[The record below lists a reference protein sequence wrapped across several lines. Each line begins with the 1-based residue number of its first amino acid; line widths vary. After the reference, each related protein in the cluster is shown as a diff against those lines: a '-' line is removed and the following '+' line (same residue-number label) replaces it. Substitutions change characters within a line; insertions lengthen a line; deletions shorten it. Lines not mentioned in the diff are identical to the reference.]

1 MSTTNTPQK
10 TERGW
15 VVGLPPEI
23 AQALNVAE
31 GSVALLHAGG
41 GRLEF
46 EILPPLTPELSALV
60 RESYEESREALEEMK
75 RLGDM
80 NLRRPLRN
88 RPWAATAIREDRT

>member
-31 GSVALLHAGG
+31 SSVALLHAG
-41 GRLEF
+41 
-46 EILPPLTPELSALV
+46 
-60 RESYEESREALEEMK
+60 
-75 RLGDM
+75 
-80 NLRRPLRN
+80 
-88 RPWAATAIREDRT
+88 AAG